1 MYDLIFA
8 VHKLP
13 RQSIVIPRKILVID
27 FFRQINLFMRD
38 LDLIAIHLYE
48 FKSVKFQDGKTS
60 GVHLVKIRPLQSS
73 FRHKQLP
80 IYCSAGGPTCFFS
93 FDKSD

>member
-1 MYDLIFA
+1 MYDLNFA

-27 FFRQINLFMRD
+27 VFRLISINLFMKD

-48 FKSVKFQDGKTS
+48 FKSVKLQDGKTS

-73 FRHKQLP
+73 FRHKQFYTALQVVQLVL
-80 IYCSAGGPTCFFS
+80 FF
-93 FDKSD
+93 F